1 MMSIPPPIPVKRSM
15 LVTVVAWIF
24 IGLSSFATL
33 ALLLESL
40 LLPKVILPMLRQQ
53 MAGASDAP
61 HFSPFA
67 QWLFDHA
74 AELCLGLLLIAVLHL
89 FAAISLLWRKDWGRQ
104 LMLVMLGFD
113 VLYQFAMAAM
123 QWWVVG
129 PMQHT
134 MMQMQF
140 GPGSPALSSAYLSP
154 QVQAAQAAQ
163 MAQILPMMDSMI
175 AVTRV
180 FGVISAVVFI
190 ILFGWIIQRLCSEP
204 IRREFTSS
212 SARA

>member
-1 MMSIPPPIPVKRSM
+1 MMSFPPPVTVKRSI

-24 IGLSSFATL
+24 IGLSTFATL
-33 ALLLESL
+33 ALLLESV

-53 MAGASDAP
+53 MSIASHATP
-61 HFSPFA
+61 FSPFA

-74 AELCLGLLLIAVLHL
+74 AELCVGLLLIAVLHL
-89 FAAISLLWRKDWGRQ
+89 IAAISLLRRRDWGRR

-129 PMQHT
+129 PMQHA
-134 MMQMQF
+134 MMQVQF
-140 GPGSPALSSAYLSP
+140 GPGSPAFASAHLSP
-154 QVQAAQAAQ
+154 QMQAAQAAQ
-163 MAQILPMMDSMI
+163 MAQMLPIMDSMT

-190 ILFGWIIQRLCSEP
+190 MLFGWIIQRLCSES
-204 IRREFTSS
+204 IRREFTSP
-212 SARA
+212 SATA